1 MIAYGR
7 NKIKYSIE
15 NKAARSDAGCQ
26 DYHVKGREE
35 TLFARIYDR
44 GLRTREREE
53 EVRMALEGSCGSLPY
68 SPVDMLYVGGRFAG
82 FLYYD
87 YSAETAEEP
96 VDMGMPEEPKPSSKG
111 ISMPSGVALLIP
123 VVEAILLS
131 VVAKMLLFP
140 LYVGILANSD
150 SMDIALW
157 LMCQGWLPVLAG
169 GIALA
174 VAYLKLLGPSE
185 NTALIA
191 VGGVAAYL
199 LGVAAVFILGVL
211 INMLVYTA
219 IGLVMAVLPV
229 LVGIFV
235 LYIIFKSF
243 LGK

>member
-53 EVRMALEGSCGSLPY
+53 EVRMALEGSGGSLPY

-96 VDMGMPEEPKPSSKG
+96 VDMGVSEDPQPASRTM
-111 ISMPSGVALLIP
+111 SMPSGVAALIP

-131 VVAKMLLFP
+131 IVAKLLLFP
-140 LYVGILANSD
+140 LYEGALLESGG
-150 SMDIALW
+150 MDIALW
-157 LMCQGWLPVLAG
+157 TMLGGWFPVVAGCIVLA
-169 GIALA
+169 A
-174 VAYLKLLGPSE
+174 AYKKLLGPSE

-191 VGGVAAYL
+191 VGGAVAYL

-211 INMLVYTA
+211 LNMLVYTA

-235 LYIIFKSF
+235 IYIIIKSF
-243 LGK
+243 LRT